1 MNFRANIN
9 HPKGLAPKN
18 DKPKFFI
25 FQFPTALQAL
35 MKTALSGPPKGGFGK
50 SVSSSITGSVT
61 TTEGGGNKDSSIDG
75 SSSK

>member
-1 MNFRANIN
+1 
-9 HPKGLAPKN
+9 
-18 DKPKFFI
+18 
-25 FQFPTALQAL
+25 